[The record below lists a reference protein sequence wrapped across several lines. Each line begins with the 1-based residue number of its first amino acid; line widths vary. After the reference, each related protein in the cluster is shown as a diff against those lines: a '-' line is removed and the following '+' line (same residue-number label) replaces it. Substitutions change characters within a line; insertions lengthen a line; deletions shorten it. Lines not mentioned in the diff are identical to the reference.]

1 MRYMQ
6 FALRTTFD
14 SVHMIKSIVLCL
26 VLAASTLVA
35 GVHRG
40 FHVTVN
46 SAKSITFTY
55 ESDATQLLG
64 PGLREHRSS
73 DGSHRQIIASAD
85 IIVPS
90 QTGYQLRAAS
100 SNAPQTMALSL
111 PAILDAALREQAYP
125 STQQNTIEVR
135 YLGVSGDRHIARI
148 SLVVAEQRGTSPL
161 MVYTNHT
168 ATIDFVGAVQAGRP
182 TSTMLSVLN
191 PKAPWWISDDTPR
204 LNKQADNVQGLEALT
219 NVFALRIQE
228 EGFYRISRDQLR
240 GAGVPT
246 DAGAARTLKIF
257 GRGGMELPE
266 AVDSA
271 RVNTLREQPIVVR
284 TEADGSIREVLFYAS
299 GLTGWSNTT
308 KGIRHYINHFSTRA
322 NYYLSY
328 GGADGFRAQVR
339 PASGAEPDVRPTST
353 TGRVFQEEELV
364 HPYNSG
370 SGRRWYGRSVEN
382 KGSITVTTMLP
393 GFVQT
398 GDVFY
403 RYVVGHRG
411 NSAGYFTIS
420 ENATAVGQK
429 AIDAVPDYMDA
440 FTVSGDG
447 TVPAARL
454 GADGRS
460 VLKFAYNS
468 SDNGSTGIIDWFE
481 IHYPRS
487 LNAHDGSYEFWST
500 SSDGVQEYSIN
511 GFSGEVFGVDA
522 TDRSRPVWIENT
534 SVTGGMFVVRELQ
547 ATSSPRRYML
557 SSVLRSTDISRVS
570 FPNLRLN
577 PRGADVIIIT
587 HPALRESAE
596 AFAAYRSGKGRLSTS
611 VVTTD
616 EIFAEFSYGM
626 LDPTAI
632 RDFLAMAYASWQP
645 RLRYAV
651 LWGDGHFDYK
661 NISSSAPNYVIPYE
675 SFDPDNEA
683 YGLTTYTT
691 DDFYARIIRNDSQVD
706 LAIGRVPI
714 SSNAQGRT
722 YIEKLRRYEDESSAD
737 DWRTRITL
745 IADDSQAAEKTDGV
759 LHLNQSEDLANRY
772 VPREFQAKKIYLV
785 EYPTESVARGRR
797 KPAVTQEMLSTINT
811 TGSVLLNWIGH
822 GNPRVWAH
830 EEIFRR
836 ETTPNDMLNANKA
849 FFLTAATCDF
859 ARYDM
864 TETQSGAEELLLK
877 SEGGAIGVFSAARV
891 VYSTANAALNEEF
904 YTHLFE
910 REEDGQFPSV
920 GTAMFRVKQRFNS
933 NNDEKFHLLGDPT
946 LQLLV
951 PNNRIRFTSIN
962 GSDILSDSSRVTVPA
977 LGTVV
982 VEGDIIGAG
991 DSAVI
996 TDFNGN
1002 ITVSLLDARRT
1013 ITIQDNDIN
1022 KTMATFTKPGP
1033 ALYRGSFVVENGRF
1047 TATFVVPKDISF
1059 SASPAGLYGYAAS
1072 STKQYA
1078 MGVTDRI
1085 VVDGVTSIGDPE
1097 TDGPAMQVFMDSRK
1111 FLPGGLV
1118 RMNPVLIVDLEDAT
1132 GINTTGIGIGHD
1144 ITATFDDDVEPVI
1157 LTPTFTTSLSNS
1169 KAGTAQKQIFGLG
1182 PGLHT
1187 VKVRAWDVLNNVSE
1201 TTTTFRIEEQQEGI
1215 RAEGLFNFPNPFSS
1229 RTTIRY
1235 THASQRPFTAT
1246 LMIFDLTGRM
1256 LVERQMQVSDMQT
1269 ADVVWDG
1276 NDDRGDMAMSGIYQ
1290 VVVRLQD
1297 HTGATSYVNG
1307 KLTLI
1312 R

>member
-1 MRYMQ
+1 M
-6 FALRTTFD
+6 AK
-14 SVHMIKSIVLCL
+14 IIVLCIA
-26 VLAASTLVA
+26 LAATTLFARVP
-35 GVHRG
+35 HG
-40 FHVTVN
+40 FTVTANTATQLRV
-46 SAKSITFTY
+46 TY
-55 ESDATQLLG
+55 ISDATQLLG
-64 PGLREHRSS
+64 PSLREHRSA
-73 DGSHRQIIASAD
+73 DGALRQIIASAD
-85 IIVPS
+85 VIVS
-90 QTGYQLRAAS
+90 GEHGFEVVGHTSNIGQTQL
-100 SNAPQTMALSL
+100 QL
-111 PAILDAALREQAYP
+111 PAMLKQDVREQRYP
-125 STQQNTIEVR
+125 DVLGQRAVLR
-135 YLGVSGDRHIARI
+135 YVGVSGDRHIARL
-148 SLVVAEQRGTSPL
+148 SLVIAEQNGAGPL
-161 MVYTNHT
+161 TWYARHT
-168 ATIDFVGAVQAGRP
+168 VDVRLSGVPQKGRMTP
-182 TSTMLSVLN
+182 TMLSVLN
-191 PKAPWWISDDTPR
+191 PNAPWWIGRDVKVHTKTSD
-204 LNKQADNVQGLEALT
+204 NAQMLETLS

-240 GAGVPT
+240 SSGIPT
-246 DAGAARTLKIF
+246 DAEAARTLKVF

-266 AVDSA
+266 MVDSA
-271 RVNTLREQPIVVR
+271 KASTLREQPVLVR
-284 TEADGSIREVLFYAS
+284 TEPDGSIREIVFYAC
-299 GLTGWSNTT
+299 GLSGWSATAQ
-308 KGIRHYINHFSTRA
+308 GITHNIHHFSTSA
-322 NYYLSY
+322 QYYLSY
-328 GGADGFRAQVR
+328 GGADGMRAKSR
-339 PASGAEPDVRPTST
+339 SAAAAEPDVRPTST
-353 TGRVFQEEELV
+353 TGRVFQEEELI
-364 HPYNSG
+364 HPYNNG
-370 SGRRWYGRSVEN
+370 SGRRWYGRSIEN
-382 KGSITVTTMLP
+382 KGSLTVTTLLP

-411 NSAGYFTIS
+411 NAPGYVTIT
-420 ENATAVGQK
+420 ENNALVAQRT
-429 AIDAVPDYMDA
+429 IDAVPDYMDA
-440 FTVSGDG
+440 FTISGNG
-447 TVPAARL
+447 TLAASRIA
-454 GADGRS
+454 ADGRS
-460 VLKFAYNS
+460 VLKFGYNS
-468 SDNGSTGIIDWFE
+468 ADNSSTGMIDWFE
-481 IHYPRS
+481 IHYPRN
-487 LNAHDGSYEFWST
+487 LNAHENTYEFWT
-500 SSDGVQEYSIN
+500 QPQDGVHEYSVN
-511 GFSGEVFGVDA
+511 GFSGEVLGVDA

-534 SVTGGMFVVRELQ
+534 AVTGGMFVVKEQQSKSAL
-547 ATSSPRRYML
+547 RRYTL
-557 SSVLRSTDISRVS
+557 SSVLRGTEIRRISY
-570 FPNLRLN
+570 PNLRLN
-577 PRGADVIIIT
+577 PRAADAIIIT
-587 HPALRESAE
+587 HPSLRESAE
-596 AFAAYRSGKGRLSTS
+596 AFAAYRSSKGLMSTS

-632 RDFLAMAYASWQP
+632 RDFLTMAYTTWQP
-645 RLRYAV
+645 RPQYAV

-691 DDFYARIIRNDSQVD
+691 DDYYARIIRNDSQVD
-706 LAIGRVPI
+706 LAVGRVPV
-714 SSNAQGRT
+714 SSNAQGKA
-722 YIEKLRRYEDESSAD
+722 YIEKLRRYEEESSTD

-759 LHLNQSEDLANRY
+759 LHLNQSEELANKF

-785 EYPTESVARGRR
+785 EYPTESVSRGRR

-836 ETTPNDMLNANKA
+836 ETTPNDMLNVSKA

-877 SEGGAIGVFSAARV
+877 PDGGAIGVFSAARV

-910 REEDGQFPSV
+910 REDNGQFPTV
-920 GTAMFRVKQRFNS
+920 GVAMYRVKQRFNS

-946 LQLLV
+946 MQLLV
-951 PNNRIRFTSIN
+951 PKNLVRFSSIN
-962 GSDILSDSSRVTVPA
+962 GTDIASDSMRVTVPA

-982 VEGDIIGAG
+982 VNGEIIGAA
-991 DSAVI
+991 DSAVMES
-996 TDFNGN
+996 FNGN
-1002 ITVSLLDARRT
+1002 ITISLLDARRS
-1013 ITIQDNDIN
+1013 ISIQDNDVN
-1022 KTMATFTKPGP
+1022 KTVATFTKPGP
-1033 ALYRGSFVVENGRF
+1033 ALYRGSFVVQNGRF

-1072 STKQYA
+1072 SANQFA
-1078 MGVTDRI
+1078 MGMTDRI
-1085 VVDGVTSIGDPE
+1085 IVDGVTSISDPE

-1118 RMNPVLIVDLEDAT
+1118 RMNPVVIVDLEDAT

-1144 ITATFDDDVEPVI
+1144 ITATFNDDPEQVI

-1169 KAGTAQKQIFGLG
+1169 RAGTAQKQIFGLG
-1182 PGLHT
+1182 AGLHT

-1201 TTTTFRIEEQQEGI
+1201 VTTTFRIEEQQEGI
-1215 RAEGLFNFPNPFSS
+1215 RGEGLFNFPNPFSS

-1256 LVERQMQVSDMQT
+1256 LVEREMHVTDMQT
-1269 ADVVWDG
+1269 ADMVWDG
-1276 NDDRGDMAMSGIYQ
+1276 NDDRGESAMSGIYQ
-1290 VVVRLQD
+1290 AVVRLTD
-1297 HTGATSYVNG
+1297 TNGASTYVNG